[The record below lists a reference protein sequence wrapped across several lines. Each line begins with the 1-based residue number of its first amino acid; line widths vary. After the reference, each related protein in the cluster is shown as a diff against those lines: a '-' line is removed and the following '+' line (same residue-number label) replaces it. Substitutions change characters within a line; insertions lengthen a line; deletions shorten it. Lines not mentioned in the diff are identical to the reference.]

1 MCIVGSLVGDPGN
14 VLRWDADYHPGDT
27 VGTNTQVYDAGWAMV
42 SNKPTSQRAAVQPV
56 GSPFYVYDGTP
67 VNQQASAKQII
78 FGNRYTLTQA
88 GYLNGFRI
96 NAIAGNE
103 YGVYSIFDPLG
114 VKQVTLVASFTASES
129 GFVTFGLAPTILLS
143 GTVFDL
149 VAYVRE
155 PDPTPTVFSGDWDY
169 AVQNNVTTVANGQ
182 IRQDGQDPQRF
193 LISKTDFNAG
203 DRSAELATMTLGDT
217 ISGVGV
223 LWAIQSIIDN
233 GTFYTFILA
242 PALTGAPAGVS
253 EFTFETTTATPIT
266 YSEDVDYWLSNP
278 DVQGLLGIDTDY
290 ENIVPNE
297 TAYGTDI
304 LVQYADVPTDWD
316 IVAYSGAGGGGGTTQ
331 ASGLSGNVQLVTF
344 GQFDSFVPQNPTGLG
359 AAGVIKMTFGAGGNT
374 TGGEFTIAPSGII
387 TTLKGGVQYR
397 FDLVLRLGRTSAA
410 GISEV
415 MGRLMYAEDGIE
427 ANGTQV
433 GGSFSVEID
442 DPNTIWRE
450 EFNIN
455 IRPET
460 GSLIWFE
467 MARNN
472 GSNNSGGLLTY
483 PFNGDLSTWNPT
495 PTASLTIGIL
505 RLV

>member
-1 MCIVGSLVGDPGN
+1 
-14 VLRWDADYHPGDT
+14 
-27 VGTNTQVYDAGWAMV
+27 MV
-42 SNKPTSQRAAVQPV
+42 SNKPTSQRAAVQPE
-56 GSPFYVYDGTP
+56 GEPFYVYDGTP

-78 FGNRYTLTQA
+78 FGNRYALTQA

-96 NAIAGNE
+96 NAVAGNA
-103 YGVYSIFDPLG
+103 YAVYSIFDPFG
-114 VKQVTLVASFTASES
+114 VKQVTLVAAFTASES
-129 GFVTFGLAPTILLS
+129 GFITFGLSPTILLP

-203 DRSAELATMTLGDT
+203 DRSAELATLTLGD
-217 ISGVGV
+217 IIVGDV
-223 LWAIQSIIDN
+223 YASPRAIQSILDN
-233 GTFYTFILA
+233 GSFYTFIVA
-242 PALTGAPAGVS
+242 PAQTGAPSGVS
-253 EFTFETTTATPIT
+253 EFTFETTTETPIT

-278 DVQGLLGIDTDY
+278 NVQGLLGIDTDY
-290 ENIVPNE
+290 ESIVPNE

-304 LVQYADVPTDWD
+304 LVQYADVPTDWN

-331 ASGLSGNVQLVTF
+331 ISGLTGNVQLVTF

-359 AAGVIKMTFGAGGNT
+359 AAGVVKMTFGPGGNT

-397 FDLVLRLGRTSAA
+397 FDLVLRLGRTGAA

-427 ANGTQV
+427 ANGIQI

-442 DPNTIWRE
+442 DPDTIWRE

-455 IRPET
+455 ISPET

-483 PFNGDLSTWNPT
+483 DFVGDLASWNPT
-495 PTASLTIGIL
+495 PTASLTIG
-505 RLV
+505 RLQVV